1 MLGCYYP
8 IQAVNPLFGQPT
20 RRPVVHVVAVTVK
33 LDMCRRWCACVC
45 VPICACVYHPFPLV
59 VEQQREN
66 DKLARDAANR
76 WQRRFWPV
84 AVDEVAQPDVGLS
97 AKQALPLFLQITWD
111 QSGQMS
117 GRSCFQRGMVDSCDP
132 PSAARLRLSAAQA
145 PSIGLGGTYH
155 PNHQVQR
162 PGRFFDAEPGGWRL
176 LYSSAPLSP
185 SSHNLSS
192 F

>member
-1 MLGCYYP
+1 MRVSVY
-8 IQAVNPLFGQPT
+8 LF
-20 RRPVVHVVAVTVK
+20 VHVYTT
-33 LDMCRRWCACVC
+33 L
-45 VPICACVYHPFPLV
+45 FPSWSNNNKKTINWP
-59 VEQQREN
+59 EN
-66 DKLARDAANR
+66 GRDAANR

-145 PSIGLGGTYH
+145 SSIGLGGTYH

-162 PGRFFDAEPGGWRL
+162 PGRFFDAEPGAWRL